1 MISAGARRFCILFL
15 YLNSFNGTQK
25 KKKKLALPPF
35 FLLFIMLLQER
46 KTKYHIL
53 PCFNQTFQVP
63 EKYTFVKE
71 IGQGA
76 YGVVW
81 QVKHVFYFL

>member
-1 MISAGARRFCILFL
+1 MG
-15 YLNSFNGTQK
+15 
-25 KKKKLALPPF
+25 
-35 FLLFIMLLQER
+35 
-46 KTKYHIL
+46 YHSL
-53 PCFNQTFQVP
+53 PCFNQAFQVP

-81 QVKHVFYFL
+81 